1 MITQKKIALSCIF
14 LLYFEF
20 ISELITILQL
30 QKPN

>member
-1 MITQKKIALSCIF
+1 MITQKKNSVIMHF

>member
-1 MITQKKIALSCIF
+1 MIMPKKSGVIMHF